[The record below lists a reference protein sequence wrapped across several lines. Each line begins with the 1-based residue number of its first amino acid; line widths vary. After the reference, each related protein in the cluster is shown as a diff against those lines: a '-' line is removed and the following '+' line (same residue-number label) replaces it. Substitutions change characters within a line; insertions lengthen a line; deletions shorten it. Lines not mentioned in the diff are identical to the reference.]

1 MYESRK
7 GSGIHSSLKLLQN
20 NFQHVKYSESH
31 LDLTIKNSPLK
42 SVEFVMGSVFEG
54 LSPRE
59 QLSTMVIVTEVFS
72 IKSYIKIYQQD
83 F

>member
-1 MYESRK
+1 
-7 GSGIHSSLKLLQN
+7 
-20 NFQHVKYSESH
+20 
-31 LDLTIKNSPLK
+31 
-42 SVEFVMGSVFEG
+42 MGSVFDD

-72 IKSYIKIYQQD
+72 IESYIKIYQQD